1 MQSYEEVLVAI
12 RQIIRGI
19 DLHSRKLNK
28 STGLTGPQLVILQ
41 ELEKGGEHYTIR
53 ELSQM
58 VNLSQ
63 ATVTTILDRLELRKL
78 VYRVRSTQDKRKVH
92 AHLTE
97 AAAEILAALTGSEYF
112 PGGMSGF
119 EITANE
125 FLVFEQGPSVNM
137 TLQWATYRDASDQC
151 SLSRIWG
158 GIHPPADDIPGR
170 LIGEQIG
177 LDAFALASQY
187 FLGNL

>member
-41 ELEKGGEHYTIR
+41 ELEKGGENYTIR

-63 ATVTTILDRLELRKL
+63 ATVTTILDRLEVKGL
-78 VYRVRSTQDKRKVH
+78 VVRQRSTIDKRKVH
-92 AHLTE
+92 VLLTE
-97 AAAEILAALTGSEYF
+97 KGNELLSESPTALQEEFISKFQSLESWEQNLLLSSVQRIAQMMNAEK
-112 PGGMSGF
+112 
-119 EITANE
+119 
-125 FLVFEQGPSVNM
+125 
-137 TLQWATYRDASDQC
+137 
-151 SLSRIWG
+151 
-158 GIHPPADDIPGR
+158 
-170 LIGEQIG
+170 
-177 LDAFALASQY
+177 LDAAPYLEVNSFTPEKKQDA
-187 FLGNL
+187 

>member
-63 ATVTTILDRLELRKL
+63 ATVTTILDRLEAKGL
-78 VYRVRSTQDKRKVH
+78 VVRQRSTVDKRKVH
-92 AHLTE
+92 VLLTDKGIE
-97 AAAEILAALTGSEYF
+97 LLSESPTALQVEFIAKFQSLENWEQNLLLSSVQRIARMMNAEK
-112 PGGMSGF
+112 
-119 EITANE
+119 
-125 FLVFEQGPSVNM
+125 
-137 TLQWATYRDASDQC
+137 
-151 SLSRIWG
+151 
-158 GIHPPADDIPGR
+158 
-170 LIGEQIG
+170 
-177 LDAFALASQY
+177 LDAAPYLEVSSFTPEKKQDT
-187 FLGNL
+187 

>member
-41 ELEKGGEHYTIR
+41 ELENGGEHYTIR

-63 ATVTTILDRLELRKL
+63 ATVTTILDRLEAKGFVVRQ
-78 VYRVRSTQDKRKVH
+78 RSTVDKRKVH
-92 AHLTE
+92 VLLTE
-97 AAAEILAALTGSEYF
+97 LGQELLSDSPKALQEEFITKFQSLESWEQNLLLSSVQRIAQMMNAEK
-112 PGGMSGF
+112 
-119 EITANE
+119 
-125 FLVFEQGPSVNM
+125 
-137 TLQWATYRDASDQC
+137 
-151 SLSRIWG
+151 
-158 GIHPPADDIPGR
+158 
-170 LIGEQIG
+170 
-177 LDAFALASQY
+177 LDAAPYLEVRSFTHEKK
-187 FLGNL
+187 